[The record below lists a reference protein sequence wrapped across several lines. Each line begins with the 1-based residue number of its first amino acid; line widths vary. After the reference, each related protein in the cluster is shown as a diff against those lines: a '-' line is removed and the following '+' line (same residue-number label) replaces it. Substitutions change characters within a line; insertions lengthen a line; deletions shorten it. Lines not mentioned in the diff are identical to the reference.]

1 MFNSVIEEKPLVVG
15 NQVTSDEFS
24 MEVERRTWEDKDEDS
39 YLFHAAKYIE
49 ELNLDAEEGKKLISP
64 SLMDKIRNEALKN
77 RMLKE
82 RHTTSSVIGF

>member
-1 MFNSVIEEKPLVVG
+1 MMIEEKPPVDG
-15 NQVTSDEFS
+15 IQITPNEFS
-24 MEVERRTWEDKDEDS
+24 MEVERRTWTDKDEDS
-39 YLFHAAKYIE
+39 YLYHAAKYIE
-49 ELNLDAEEGKKLISP
+49 ELNLDSEEGKKLISP